1 MSFHNVRLPED
12 VEKGAEGGPGFNTTV
27 LKLSSGFERR
37 NINWERE
44 LGEWDI
50 AYGIE
55 TKADLEDVVAFFYV
69 RRGKAYGFRFKDWSD
84 FEIGA
89 AGSPH
94 TIGTGTGAQ
103 SVFQVYKTYTDA
115 GGSFAR
121 KITRLDPDF
130 PIQVYVNGVLKT
142 LTTHYTVNYDTG
154 VITFT
159 GGNFPPNGHAVA
171 VICWFD
177 VPVRFDIDK
186 LRVRMEW
193 EDAMEIPNIP
203 IVGIK
208 E

>member
-12 VEKGAEGGPGFNTTV
+12 IEKGAEGGPGFNTTV
-27 LKLSSGFERR
+27 LKLSSGYERR

-50 AYGIE
+50 AYGIQHKE
-55 TKADLEDVVAFFYV
+55 DLDAVMNFFYV

-89 AGSPH
+89 TGSPH
-94 TIGTGTGAQ
+94 TIATGDGATAAH
-103 SVFQVYKTYTDA
+103 QVYKTYTDA
-115 GGSFAR
+115 GGTFQR

-130 PIQVYVNGVLKT
+130 PIQVYVDGVLKT
-142 LTTHYTVNYDTG
+142 LTTHYTVDYDTG
-154 VITFT
+154 IITFT
-159 GGNFPPNGHAVA
+159 GGNIPTLGQVIA
-171 VICWFD
+171 VIAWFD